1 LVLSRQLE
9 DYVKGIFVLQGES
22 ETGLVATTALAK
34 RLKVSS
40 ASVTSMLKKLK
51 QTKLAQ
57 YTPYKG
63 VRLTQGGEK
72 IALEILRHHRL
83 LELYLAEVVGMPWDQ
98 VHDEAEILEHALSEE
113 LEAILFEKLGRPKA
127 DPHGDPIP
135 ADDGTLETPASTALA
150 EAEAGT
156 SRKIVRVGNDDPK
169 VLRYLGSLG
178 LIPGVKLEVLEK
190 LPFNGPVKIR
200 VGDEEHSLG
209 RELSQEIFVSTS
221 A

>member
-1 LVLSRQLE
+1 MVLSRQLE